1 MGLSPRRRLLRAPR
15 PTPAV
20 VQRMSP
26 EAAQDEVRE
35 ASATA
40 AAAQQTPSSGGR
52 FRKLLVI
59 AVLAIV
65 LLGGGGITW
74 HFVRSRA
81 AEESLVNAAV
91 VLAAFD
97 SGEYAEACALARALL
112 EQPEATAS
120 DKACAAFVEGAS
132 LLAEAE
138 QSLDE
143 DNSDLFRRAADQLQQ
158 ASQLGWPPER
168 EADGLFWLG
177 KSLQSCGQYSASR
190 PVLREAL
197 AKGAAEKTAIHDLL
211 AESCLRDA
219 KPQYA
224 EALHQNTLYLG
235 DKSLTPEDRNRGL
248 ARQATIQLRQG
259 DVAGCVATIE
269 QIPRESPQQLAAS
282 VLRGQV
288 LMREAAAAPPG
299 ASDAA
304 EKYRAAIELFR
315 NVQSRAPAEEDGRQ
329 AAYLI
334 SVCLAALGDQTGA
347 FQQFTATAR
356 RYPGTAEA
364 QAALVELGSLARQTG
379 RDAEALEAHREALRS
394 VKSLEDYSNPWVT
407 LEVLRQRTA
416 EAYQQWLE
424 AGAFAACLQLVAALE
439 PAFPAARAAELRA
452 ETHRAWGRDLLER
465 AARRPRPEA
474 QTMTRHGR
482 EQLRLAG
489 RAYRHLAEIRSTT
502 RHYLDDLWNAA
513 ECAAAGHEF
522 SAVVATLKQYAANEP
537 QPPPQV
543 AVRLG
548 EAYLSLGRY
557 EEAIVELRRCLEDNP
572 RDVASFRARVIA
584 AQAYAEIGKAK
595 QAEQLLKENL
605 LGDLITPASQEWR
618 DSLFSLGRLLHSQT
632 RYGEAIERLE
642 EAVRR
647 YPEAEQMPELEYLAA
662 DACRRV
668 GEALQ
673 DRSAPARNN
682 EDARRYYARALDH
695 YRNSRQQL
703 QKRQHSLVLSA
714 AEDLLLRNCYFAIG
728 ALLAAD
734 RQYEEAIREFS
745 ATANHYQ
752 NSPAALEAYVQMA
765 ESYRQLNRQREARV
779 AIELARLALA
789 RIKPAEAFAETT
801 NYSQE
806 EWAARLQQLS
816 LM

>member
-1 MGLSPRRRLLRAPR
+1 
-15 PTPAV
+15 
-20 VQRMSP
+20 MSR

-35 ASATA
+35 ASATS

-52 FRKLLVI
+52 ARKLILI

-65 LLGGGGITW
+65 SLSGGGITW
-74 HFVRSRA
+74 HFVRPRG
-81 AEESLVNAAV
+81 AEEPIVNATM

-97 SGEYAEACALARALL
+97 GGEYAEACALAKALL
-112 EQPEATAS
+112 EQPEAAAS

-158 ASQLGWPPER
+158 ARQLGWPPER

-211 AESCLRDA
+211 AESSLRDA
-219 KPQYA
+219 RPQYA
-224 EALHQNTLYLG
+224 EALHQNTLYLD

-269 QIPRESPQQLAAS
+269 QIPPESQHQLTAS
-282 VLRGQV
+282 LLRGQV
-288 LMREAAAAPPG
+288 LMREAAAAPLG
-299 ASDAA
+299 AGDAP

-315 NVQSRAPAEEDGRQ
+315 NVQSRAPAEETGRQ
-329 AAYLI
+329 AAYLN

-347 FQQFTATAR
+347 FQQFTATAE
-356 RYPGTAEA
+356 RYPGSAES

-379 RDAEALEAHREALRS
+379 RDAEALEALRKALRS
-394 VKSLEDYSNPWVT
+394 VKSLEDYSNPWVP
-407 LEVLRQRTA
+407 LEALRQRTL

-424 AGAFAACLQLVAALE
+424 TGAFAACLQLVAALE

-465 AARRPRPEA
+465 AAPRPRPEA
-474 QTMTRHGR
+474 QAMTRQGR

-489 RAYRHLAEIRSTT
+489 RAYQHLAEIRSTT
-502 RHYLDDLWNAA
+502 RYYLDDLWNAA

-548 EAYLSLGRY
+548 EAYLSLGRH
-557 EEAIVELRRCLEDNP
+557 EEALVELRRCLEDHP
-572 RDVASFRARVIA
+572 RDVASFRARVLA
-584 AQAYAEIGKAK
+584 AQAYAEIGKAQ

-618 DSLFSLGRLLHSQT
+618 DSLFCLGRLLHSQA

-647 YPEAEQMPELEYLAA
+647 YPAAEQMPELEYLAA
-662 DACRRV
+662 DACRHV
-668 GEALQ
+668 GERLL
-673 DRSAPARNN
+673 DKSSSARNSN
-682 EDARRYYARALDH
+682 EDGRRYYARALDH

-703 QKRQHSLVLSA
+703 QKRQHSLALSA

-734 RQYEEAIREFS
+734 RQYEEAIREYS
-745 ATANHYQ
+745 AAANHYQ

-789 RIKPAEAFAETT
+789 RIKPVEAFAETT